1 MNRRVT
7 KDMADKASDMMMKK
21 AYGRKIENAT
31 KKINEAVEALVRK
44 YVPAPVIACVAEYSD
59 YFDKTSNVGITT
71 MRETKWGLS
80 SENRIYGLL
89 SFKVPSICSCL
100 KVDRKDYD
108 DLLKLE
114 TKKKALQKQM
124 EEFGQ
129 QVFDALVALRTEKNV
144 EKELPEAM
152 KYLVFPEVKA
162 VPMPVFTGLR
172 DIIGKIKD
180 Q

>member
-1 MNRRVT
+1 
-7 KDMADKASDMMMKK
+7 MAEEASAMMKKK

-114 TKKKALQKQM
+114 TKKKALQKQN
-124 EEFGQ
+124 EYLNSLLYGGDVDA
-129 QVFDALVALRTEKNV
+129 VFDGKFTWPVPGHYYVSSPWKCSCSLHRGNHNG
-144 EKELPEAM
+144 
-152 KYLVFPEVKA
+152 LVFV
-162 VPMPVFTGLR
+162 
-172 DIIGKIKD
+172 
-180 Q
+180 